1 MHYTSDPLTEKEK
14 ISNALL
20 SFDETEFDKLMD
32 AIHFEWFQ
40 KWFDNCRQSCT
51 DLLQE
56 AKHTL

>member
-40 KWFDNCRQSCT
+40 K
-51 DLLQE
+51 
-56 AKHTL
+56 